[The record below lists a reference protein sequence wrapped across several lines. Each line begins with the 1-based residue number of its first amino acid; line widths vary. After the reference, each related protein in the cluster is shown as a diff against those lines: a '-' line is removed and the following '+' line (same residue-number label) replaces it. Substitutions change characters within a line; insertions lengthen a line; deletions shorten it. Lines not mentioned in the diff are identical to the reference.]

1 MTFNFYNEQDV
12 AYIKKA
18 FAGRTIGLTSGAF
31 DMYHVLHDDYL
42 QRCRR
47 HCGHDGVLIVGV
59 DSNDL
64 LSERK
69 GPKRP
74 IIPETDRLQLVSGRN
89 GVDAAF
95 VLGTVQDFG
104 LAAKILGVKYIFKN
118 QDYKPEEVLGADV
131 PGVKLVIIQ
140 DCTRLSST
148 TETIDRIIR
157 IHTEVVTGEKESAV

>member
-95 VLGTVQDFG
+95 ALPSGPTSLEQACSDAPRLLRERAVDIARVWRV
-104 LAAKILGVKYIFKN
+104 AA
-118 QDYKPEEVLGADV
+118 A
-131 PGVKLVIIQ
+131 
-140 DCTRLSST
+140 R
-148 TETIDRIIR
+148 
-157 IHTEVVTGEKESAV
+157 